1 MATKKISK
9 FRIKSPLEFSASIV
23 SILVFAGFAFYMFF
37 AVKKNSINSAEMQ
50 TYFARFND
58 IDGISI
64 GSDIKLSG
72 YKIGSVTEISVLPES
87 YDVKVMFKVMQN
99 IKLPKDTTAAVKTSG
114 IFGGKFIAL
123 LPGAEE
129 GYLNANEEI
138 IYTQSSINLENL
150 IGTFVNK

>member
-1 MATKKISK
+1 MPTKKISK
-9 FRIKSPLEFSASIV
+9 FRIKSPLEFSASII
-23 SILVFAGFAFYMFF
+23 SILVFAGFAFYMFL
-37 AVKKNSINSAEMQ
+37 AIKKNSINTAEMQ

-58 IDGISI
+58 IDGVSI

-72 YKIGSVTEISVLPES
+72 YKIGSVTMINVLPES
-87 YDVKVMFKVMQN
+87 YDVKVTFEVIKS

-114 IFGGKFIAL
+114 LFGGKFIAL

-129 GYLNANEEI
+129 EYLSENEEI